1 MKKLVALLICLALF
15 APGCASEEP
24 VQATSGVTA
33 TIQMEDGGNIVLE
46 LYPDKAPQSVRN
58 FVYLA
63 REGFYDGL
71 TFHRII
77 KDFMIQGGDPLGNG
91 TGGPGYCIK
100 GEFKENGVQNDI
112 SHVRGVISFARNNV
126 SMDSAGSQFFIVH
139 KDSTYLDGKYAAF
152 GKVISGMDVVDK
164 IAETDGKGDAPVI
177 KTVTIEGPELPEPDK
192 LEEQ

>member
-1 MKKLVALLICLALF
+1 MKKLIALLICLALF

-63 REGFYDGL
+63 REDFYDGL

-112 SHVRGVISFARNNV
+112 SHVRGVISFARNL
-126 SMDSAGSQFFIVH
+126 SLIH
-139 KDSTYLDGKYAAF
+139 
-152 GKVISGMDVVDK
+152 I
-164 IAETDGKGDAPVI
+164 
-177 KTVTIEGPELPEPDK
+177 
-192 LEEQ
+192 